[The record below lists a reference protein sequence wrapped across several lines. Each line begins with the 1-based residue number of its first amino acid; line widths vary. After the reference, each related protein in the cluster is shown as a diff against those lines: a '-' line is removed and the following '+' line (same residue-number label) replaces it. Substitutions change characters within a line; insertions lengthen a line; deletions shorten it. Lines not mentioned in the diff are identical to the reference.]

1 MSLSSQHPVAV
12 HELEGERG
20 EPDRS
25 EDNALAAPLPLAFA
39 VRGRALPAF
48 QIVLGASKL
57 RLHKGNLQI
66 RQLQT

>member
-1 MSLSSQHPVAV
+1 
-12 HELEGERG
+12 
-20 EPDRS
+20 
-25 EDNALAAPLPLAFA
+25 
-39 VRGRALPAF
+39 LPAF